1 MWIIFKGRAQSSGK
15 SLIKCLKENE
25 TQMLKTDVHVE
36 EKLMQAGN
44 AQSSYQLFFVSF
56 RKGFGPV
63 VGASLFEGLR
73 GSPYFFSLLHAA
85 HRRNRLSLFNS
96 LNGWCL
102 GSRASVCPTVSCHW
116 HQSTQPLSVS
126 SPVGPAWQGFPS
138 EVWNQDWEGGRVGST
153 SWQLHNLP
161 KQTHT
166 YYKSDFTLDLPAA
179 AELCH

>member
-1 MWIIFKGRAQSSGK
+1 MKRKCWKQICMLKKSWCRQVMHRALTSFSLYPSGK
-15 SLIKCLKENE
+15 ALGLK
-25 TQMLKTDVHVE
+25 L
-36 EKLMQAGN
+36 
-44 AQSSYQLFFVSF
+44 
-56 RKGFGPV
+56 
-63 VGASLFEGLR
+63 GASLFEGLR

-138 EVWNQDWEGGRVGST
+138 EVWNLDWEGGRVGST

>member
-1 MWIIFKGRAQSSGK
+1 MHRGGR

-44 AQSSYQLFFVSF
+44 AQSSYQLLFVSF

-63 VGASLFEGLR
+63 VGGRLFEGLR

-102 GSRASVCPTVSCHW
+102 SHCVVSLAPVYTAPVSLLSSR
-116 HQSTQPLSVS
+116 S
-126 SPVGPAWQGFPS
+126 SLARFSFRSLEPGLRRRARW
-138 EVWNQDWEGGRVGST
+138 
-153 SWQLHNLP
+153 
-161 KQTHT
+161 
-166 YYKSDFTLDLPAA
+166 
-179 AELCH
+179 

>member
-1 MWIIFKGRAQSSGK
+1 MWIIFKGRAQSSGR

-25 TQMLKTDVHVE
+25 TQMLKTDMHVE

-44 AQSSYQLFFVSF
+44 AQSSYQLLFVSF

-63 VGASLFEGLR
+63 VGVQSLWRPERFTLLLF
-73 GSPYFFSLLHAA
+73 SPT

-138 EVWNQDWEGGRVGST
+138 EVWNLDWEGGRVGST